1 MSVTRLLQRW
11 KDGDSQAL
19 NDLMPILYS
28 QLREMAGRV
37 VSGEMQAQTLPATAV
52 VHEAFLRLAGAQV
65 DWQDRGHFLA
75 VAGRVMRRVMVDH
88 AKSRRR
94 EKRGGGQQRVS
105 FEEALQVTSDP
116 PEILLDLDEALSR
129 LESIDERKSRIV
141 EMMYFAGM
149 THDEAA
155 DVLEISRAT
164 VQREARLAKAW
175 LYSELQRRPME

>member
-1 MSVTRLLQRW
+1 MHWSTLH
-11 KDGDSQAL
+11 A
-19 NDLMPILYS
+19 YS
-28 QLREMAGRV
+28 NLGAV
-37 VSGEMQAQTLPATAV
+37 LPA
-52 VHEAFLRLAGAQV
+52 L
-65 DWQDRGHFLA
+65 D
-75 VAGRVMRRVMVDH
+75 
-88 AKSRRR
+88 
-94 EKRGGGQQRVS
+94 RVS
-105 FEEALQVTSDP
+105 FEEALQVTADP
-116 PEILLDLDEALSR
+116 PKILLDLDEALSR